1 MQNNKVKHNVNSIEN
16 SIFRVEMQKKKN
28 KKKKK
33 SMISSKCSSFWLT
46 TYFCIFGGQRYTK
59 HYRSSNTNL
68 TKTGINPCAPLGQV
82 VPSPR
87 VVAIVLLL
95 SQFRC

>member
-16 SIFRVEMQKKKN
+16 SIFREEMQKKK
-28 KKKKK
+28 
-33 SMISSKCSSFWLT
+33 KCSSFWLT